1 MEVNIAIFLGCLL
14 PGLYIVYTDIK
25 WGVIKDYITFL
36 IFMAGLIYALITKTY
51 VNALIGSSLGFITFF
66 IVAWITNGALGGGDI
81 KFSAGIGMWF
91 GYPDVATIL
100 ILATILAIIY
110 ELFRYIHQG
119 KLHELFHERLFP
131 YFQKVFLRYGYK
143 VKSID
148 LSINKKYKPIPFG
161 PFLVISTWIIWGL
174 GFL

>member
-1 MEVNIAIFLGCLL
+1 MGVNIAIFLGCLL

-25 WGVIKDYITFL
+25 WGVIKDYITL
-36 IFMAGLIYALITKTY
+36 PIFMAGLIYALITKTY

-81 KFSAGIGMWF
+81 KFSAGIGIWF
-91 GYPDVATIL
+91 GYSGVIL
-100 ILATILAIIY
+100 VLLLAVFSAVVF
-110 ELFRYIHQG
+110 ELIRYLVSGQL
-119 KLHELFHERLFP
+119 KSLFYERLFP
-131 YFQKVFLRYGYK
+131 YFQKVYLRYGYK
-143 VKSID
+143 VKEID
-148 LSINKKYKPIPFG
+148 LSIDKKYKPIPFG

>member
-1 MEVNIAIFLGCLL
+1 MGVNIAIFLGCLL

-25 WGVIKDYITFL
+25 WGVIKDYITL
-36 IFMAGLIYALITKTY
+36 PIFMAGLIYALITKTY

-81 KFSAGIGMWF
+81 KFSAGIGIWF
-91 GYPDVATIL
+91 GYPSVIHVL
-100 ILATILAIIY
+100 LLATILAIIY
-110 ELFRYIHQG
+110 ELFRNIHRG
-119 KLHELFHERLFP
+119 KLKELFYERLFP
-131 YFQKVFLRYGYK
+131 YFQKVYLRYGYK
-143 VKSID
+143 VKEID
-148 LSINKKYKPIPFG
+148 LSIDKKYKPIPFG